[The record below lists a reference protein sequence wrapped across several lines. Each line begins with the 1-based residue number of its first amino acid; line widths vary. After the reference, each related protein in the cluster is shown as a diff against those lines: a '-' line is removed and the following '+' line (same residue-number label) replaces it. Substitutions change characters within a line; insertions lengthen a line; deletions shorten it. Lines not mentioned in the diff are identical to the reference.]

1 MSALKPFDVVAV
13 GDLNIDLIL
22 AVDELPEFG
31 REVLARSL
39 SRHPGG
45 VAANFASY
53 CAKLGLRVALV
64 ARVGDDEAGAF
75 LVDCMAAAGVCTD
88 YLIVDD
94 ELGTGTTV
102 SLSGPHDRAFVTYLG
117 TIDSLTGPDLPDA
130 LLAQTRF
137 MHVGSYFMQT
147 KLQPDLPALFAR
159 AAQAGVATSLDTG
172 YDPYER
178 WDTGLRQLLPQVD
191 IFLPNEVEA
200 TCIGGQDDPLQAAAA
215 LPRPRQGI
223 ALKLGAQGA
232 RFLRPGDEAAAPV
245 FQVDMV
251 DTTCCGDAFDAGF
264 IAAWLDGRE
273 PAECLRWGNAMGAL
287 VGSGPGNMMAAVSR
301 EAVAGVLR
309 TGRVGP

>member
-1 MSALKPFDVVAV
+1 MSSDRPFDIVAV

-22 AVDELPEFG
+22 PVDELPQFG

-53 CAKLGLRVALV
+53 CARLGLQVALV
-64 ARVGDDEAGAF
+64 ARVGDDESGVF
-75 LVDCMAAAGVCTD
+75 LVEAMRQAGVCTD
-88 YLIVDD
+88 FIKVD
-94 ELGTGTTV
+94 EALGTGTTV

-117 TIDSLTGPDLPDA
+117 TIDSLTGPDIPDD
-130 LLAQTRF
+130 LLRRTRF

-159 AAQAGVATSLDTG
+159 ATQAGVTTSLDTG

-178 WDTGLRQLLPQVD
+178 WDNGLRALLPQVD
-191 IFLPNEVEA
+191 LFLPNEVEVA
-200 TCIGGQDDPLQAAAA
+200 CLGGQEEPLAAAAA
-215 LPRPRQGI
+215 LPRPRLGI
-223 ALKLGAQGA
+223 ALKLGAQGS
-232 RFLRPGDEAAAPV
+232 RFLGTQAQAEAPV
-245 FQVDMV
+245 FAVQIA

-264 IAAWLDGRE
+264 VAAWLNGGE

-301 EAVAGVLR
+301 AAVEGVLR
-309 TGRVGP
+309 TGRVGA